1 MSLLYFFSH
10 SWRGG
15 KSIVRGGQEIWV
27 PALSLPRIGRGPG
40 KTLVIFD
47 FGFPVCKVRDL

>member
-15 KSIVRGGQEIWV
+15 NSIVRGGQELWV

-47 FGFPVCKVRDL
+47 FSFPVCKVRDL